1 MSNQLFI
8 SALPGEVRAAWLA
21 DGLLYDLVILR
32 DDKPSLADDIYLGR
46 VVTLQPK
53 LSAAFVD
60 IGAERPGFLPLDE
73 APKGL
78 SEGDSLILRVAR
90 DATAEKGARL
100 TARFGELS
108 PALLAVAESAAP
120 PTLLR
125 RAQDP
130 LSMALDATETLEEIV
145 IDDPATFARAR
156 QMVAARPEMLER
168 LRLDLDTISLFER
181 AGIEAQIEALLEPR
195 VGLPAGG
202 FLLVEPVQTLTAI
215 DVNAGRHDSAGSTG
229 ALAVNLAAAAEIPRQ
244 LRLRD
249 LSGLIV
255 VDFLDLADQGARDR
269 VVRTLQRGLADDTQ
283 PGRVSPMRRSG
294 LVEITRR
301 RAGPALHEVL
311 TEACGIAG
319 GGRTYDPVSQAFAA
333 LRAAKTVATG
343 APGRGVAIAAGP
355 RLIAALEGPAA
366 AARAAVE
373 ESLGRPV
380 MLRPQQGRDGFDI
393 VLE

>member
-1 MSNQLFI
+1 MNTQLFI

-21 DGLLYDLVILR
+21 DGLLHDLVILR
-32 DDKPSLADDIYLGR
+32 DDRPSLADNIYLGR

-53 LSAAFVD
+53 LAAAFVD

-90 DATAEKGARL
+90 DATAEKGVRL
-100 TARFGELS
+100 TARFGELPPS
-108 PALLAVAESAAP
+108 LLALAEGAVP

-130 LSMALDATETLEEIV
+130 LSSAVEAGEALEEIV
-145 IDDPATFARAR
+145 IDDPTTFARAR
-156 QMVAARPEMLER
+156 QMVAARPEMSER
-168 LRLDLDTISLFER
+168 LRLDLDSAPLFER

-195 VGLPAGG
+195 VDLPSGG

-215 DVNAGRHDSAGSTG
+215 DVNAGRHEG
-229 ALAVNLAAAAEIPRQ
+229 ALAVDLEAAAEIPRQ
-244 LRLRD
+244 LRLRG

-255 VDFLDLADQGARDR
+255 VDFLELAEQGARER
-269 VVRTLQRGLADDTQ
+269 VVRALQRGLADDAQ
-283 PGRVSPMRRSG
+283 PGRVSAMRRSG

-319 GGRTYDPVSQAFAA
+319 GGRVYDPVSQAFAA
-333 LRAAKTVATG
+333 LRAARVAATG
-343 APGRGVAIAAGP
+343 APGRGVAVVGGP

-366 AARAAVE
+366 AARTAVE
-373 ESLGRPV
+373 ERLGRPLA
-380 MLRPQQGRDGFDI
+380 LRLQPGRDGFDI

>member
-1 MSNQLFI
+1 MSDQLFI

-21 DGLLYDLVILR
+21 DGLLHDLVILR
-32 DDKPSLADDIYLGR
+32 DDRPSLADNIYLGR

-53 LSAAFVD
+53 LAAAFVD

-90 DATAEKGARL
+90 DATAEKGVRL
-100 TARFGELS
+100 TARFGDL
-108 PALLAVAESAAP
+108 PRALVAAAEGAVP
-120 PTLLR
+120 PVLLR

-130 LSMALDATETLEEIV
+130 LSSALEAAEALDEIV

-156 QMVAARPEMLER
+156 QMVVARPEMSER
-168 LRLDLDTISLFER
+168 LRLDLDPAPLFER

-195 VGLPAGG
+195 VDLPSGG

-215 DVNAGRHDSAGSTG
+215 DVNAGRHDGSGGAG
-229 ALAVNLAAAAEIPRQ
+229 ALAVDLEAAAEIPRQ
-244 LRLRD
+244 LRLRG

-255 VDFLDLADQGARDR
+255 VDFLELADPGARER
-269 VVRTLQRGLADDTQ
+269 VVRTLQQGLADDAQ
-283 PGRVSPMRRSG
+283 PGRVSAMRRSG

-319 GGRTYDPVSQAFAA
+319 GGRVHEPVSQAFAA
-333 LRAAKTVATG
+333 LRAARVAATG
-343 APGRGVAIAAGP
+343 APGRGVAIAGGP

-373 ESLGRPV
+373 ERLGRPV
-380 MLRPQQGRDGFDI
+380 MLRPQQGRDSFDI

>member
-1 MSNQLFI
+1 MSDQLFI

-21 DGLLYDLVILR
+21 DGLLHDLVIVR
-32 DDKPSLADDIYLGR
+32 DDRPSLADNIYLGR

-53 LSAAFVD
+53 LAAAFVD

-90 DATAEKGARL
+90 DATAEKGVRL
-100 TARFGELS
+100 TARFGDLP
-108 PALLAVAESAAP
+108 PALLALADGAVP
-120 PTLLR
+120 PVLLR

-130 LSMALDATETLEEIV
+130 LSLALDAAETLEEIV
-145 IDDPATFARAR
+145 IDDPVTFARAR
-156 QMVAARPEMLER
+156 QMIAARPEMSER
-168 LRLDLDTISLFER
+168 LRLDLDSAPLFER

-195 VGLPAGG
+195 VDLPSGG

-244 LRLRD
+244 LRLRG

-255 VDFLDLADQGARDR
+255 VDFLDLADQGARER
-269 VVRTLQRGLADDTQ
+269 VVRALQRGLADDPQ

-319 GGRTYDPVSQAFAA
+319 GGRVYDPVSQAFAA
-333 LRAAKTVATG
+333 LRAARVAATG
-343 APGRGVAIAAGP
+343 APGRAVAIVAGP

-366 AARAAVE
+366 VARAAVE
-373 ESLGRPV
+373 ERLGRSLS
-380 MLRPQQGRDGFDI
+380 LRLQQGRDGFDI